1 MRGVGVNMAHH
12 KIDLAHF
19 RRTNIWAQQ
28 QLALTAIADGENGAE
43 QQAFHILA
51 GLVLD
56 DGAIHPLFQQVMN
69 LLMVEIVL
77 TGRLPYSK
85 AGRPKHDDAH
95 IDKTLIAWEFF
106 DMRDDGM
113 TYQETMDEL
122 VKRHHKGERHL
133 ARIVKDHSTHLP
145 KTKEER
151 DQRREFLRM
160 GARFDAEARK
170 EAAER
175 GEVYE
180 TFLERMGR
188 RIEEM
193 RAEAMNRD
201 VLAELDKKMD
211 AALDRIA
218 EMTADKK

>member
-145 KTKEER
+145 KTKESTLNNSLFMQ
-151 DQRREFLRM
+151 QRGSRPCLH
-160 GARFDAEARK
+160 
-170 EAAER
+170 
-175 GEVYE
+175 
-180 TFLERMGR
+180 
-188 RIEEM
+188 
-193 RAEAMNRD
+193 
-201 VLAELDKKMD
+201 D
-211 AALDRIA
+211 AAGQASPGGASRYGH
-218 EMTADKK
+218 KKAAAS